1 MDFEKAIIAAVEQFG
16 RNVVGEV
23 RLVNILSDMNAYV
36 EQPACKHILREAINS
51 GLTTRITTQ
60 PSSDIAKVN
69 ISQAVHDMSKT
80 HGFRDELIEFVL
92 YSIFNATKPFEERIR
107 QNVDFQY
114 EYIGSADEYGFFDVR
129 KNGKWGFLSSDK
141 KEVVPAIYDSVGS
154 FHEGLADVSKNGK
167 FGFIDTKGNVVID
180 FAFDKV
186 YGFRSGIAKVAN
198 LGCYGLINKKG
209 IVILPTEY
217 DSIAHVSGDMVG
229 ICKNGLWGFA
239 DLTGKVIIPPK
250 YPKIIKHFSKGYAAV
265 SDGYSKMV
273 INNQGEIIQYL

>member
-1 MDFEKAIIAAVEQFG
+1 MLF
-16 RNVVGEV
+16 RN
-23 RLVNILSDMNAYV
+23 
-36 EQPACKHILREAINS
+36 
-51 GLTTRITTQ
+51 
-60 PSSDIAKVN
+60 
-69 ISQAVHDMSKT
+69 
-80 HGFRDELIEFVL
+80 
-92 YSIFNATKPFEERIR
+92 
-107 QNVDFQY
+107 
-114 EYIGSADEYGFFDVR
+114 
-129 KNGKWGFLSSDK
+129 
-141 KEVVPAIYDSVGS
+141 
-154 FHEGLADVSKNGK
+154 VSKNGK
-167 FGFIDTKGNVVID
+167 FGFVDTKGNVVID